1 MIFTDAMEKTLR
13 RNPPKTLSVAE
24 LFFNFF
30 RRFSVTSVIFG
41 GRNSFFDG
49 DCNMFTPRTLLGM
62 VLLMIAIIGSAFGP
76 TPGRAAPAAL
86 QDTVTASTPPAFSTA
101 VLDTTS
107 QPLTIQAETPRS
119 GIAGNFSEW
128 TAQGGW
134 VMYPIYG
141 TLILGLG
148 VIIYQFVR
156 IFFDNHYARPI
167 SATIEKKLSLKGAY
181 DESEIEEIWQLMREH
196 PKSQIAQL
204 LDRLCD
210 LWQRDS
216 TAEALQVE
224 INSYVNSVKER
235 YEVGRNFAVLLSD
248 TAGAL
253 GLLGTVLG
261 MYQTFMPGQ
270 LESSQ
275 IISGM
280 GVALVTTIGG
290 LIVSIILN
298 FGISWAHSTFHR
310 HMELVAERADLFRN
324 RFGKG
329 QSALAAKEAENRSA
343 ASAPTLPTNLVVKSS
358 PPPSRIPSRLKIL
371 SGNHQVADA
380 GATLPKALEVA
391 VEDQHGKPMKN
402 VTVTFEANGSMV
414 SFDNGESVRQID
426 TDIIGRAKVQA
437 RLGKLL
443 GKQKIVA
450 QVNGEANLSEN
461 FEVES
466 RVGPA
471 DKMYVLAGHLQ
482 TGSPG
487 SHLPE
492 PLRLKL
498 EDACGNPVPDQA
510 VHFEVTYNTGRLD
523 RDKTRLEVKTND
535 EGVAAAGFRLG
546 ETSGVN
552 IVKATVK
559 PKGGRKLETSFE
571 SMGRE

>member
-1 MIFTDAMEKTLR
+1 
-13 RNPPKTLSVAE
+13 
-24 LFFNFF
+24 
-30 RRFSVTSVIFG
+30 
-41 GRNSFFDG
+41 
-49 DCNMFTPRTLLGM
+49 MFTKRKM
-62 VLLMIAIIGSAFGP
+62 RAVLPAFFLFMLASLSPAFGL
-76 TPGRAAPAAL
+76 APAAT
-86 QDTVTASTPPAFSTA
+86 QDTATASTPPAFSTA

-107 QPLTIQAETPRS
+107 QPLTIEAETRRG
-119 GIAGNFSEW
+119 GIASNFSEW

-141 TLILGLG
+141 ILILGLG

-156 IFFDNHYARPI
+156 IFFDNRYAKPI
-167 SATIEKKLSLKGAY
+167 SATIEKKLNLKGAY
-181 DESEIEEIWQLMREH
+181 DESEIEEIWQLVRDH
-196 PKSQIAQL
+196 PKSKIAQL

-224 INSYVNSVKER
+224 IDSFVKSIKER
-235 YEVGRNFAVLLSD
+235 YEVGRSFSVLLSD

-298 FGISWAHSTFHR
+298 FGISWAHSAFHR

-329 QSALAAKEAENRSA
+329 QSALPAKETGLPA
-343 ASAPTLPTNLVVKSS
+343 AVSLPPNNNLVVKSS

-380 GATLPKALEVA
+380 GAALPKALEVA

-414 SFDNGESVRQID
+414 SFDNGENVRQID

-437 RLGKLL
+437 RLGKML

-450 QVNGEANLSEN
+450 HVNGEANLSEA
-461 FEVES
+461 FEIES
-466 RVGPA
+466 RVGAP

-482 TGSPG
+482 TGQPG

-510 VHFEVTYNTGRLD
+510 VLFEVTYNTGRLD

-535 EGVAAAGFRLG
+535 EGVAAVGFRLG
-546 ETSGVN
+546 EISGVN

-559 PKGGRKLETSFE
+559 PKGGRKLESSFE